1 MDSRYNHANYQPR
14 QSNGIMRWLYIREEK
29 IMPFYETVFIA
40 RQDLGDAQ
48 VKAITE
54 ACEQIIKD
62 GKGKVVKT
70 ENWGLRT
77 LAYKINKNKK
87 GHYVLIESDVPA
99 PAMLEMER
107 TLRLNE
113 EVVRYMTIK
122 LDELSKGPSK
132 PIDKNSSDDFDGGDR
147 PKFDRGDRDNKFEKE
162 AA

>member
-1 MDSRYNHANYQPR
+1 
-14 QSNGIMRWLYIREEK
+14 
-29 IMPFYETVFIA
+29 MPFYETVFIA
-40 RQDLGDAQ
+40 RQDLSDAQ

-54 ACEQIIKD
+54 AAEKIITD
-62 GKGKVVKT
+62 AGGKVTKT

-87 GHYVLIESDVPA
+87 GHYVLIECDSPA
-99 PAMLEMER
+99 PAVIEMER

-132 PIDKNSSDDFDGGDR
+132 PIDKTSSDDFDGGDR
-147 PKFDRGDRDNKFEKE
+147 PKFDRGDRGDRGDRSERSDRDNRNDKE